1 MMDVTIWVAFAAGL
15 ISFFS
20 PCVLPLYP
28 AYISYITGISVS
40 KLSTDTSRQVRSKIL
55 LHTLFFVIG
64 FSLIFFALGYLS
76 GLFSILFGEYRDL
89 VSQIAGIF
97 IIVMGLFLLGVFKP
111 QLLMREFKMKWNIK
125 PLGYFGSLLIG
136 IGFAAGWTPCIGPI
150 LSSILALAMESGNWV
165 GLMTGYSIGF
175 AIPFFVMGFF
185 IGSTRWITKYSNAI
199 LKVGGV
205 VLIIMGFLLFTG
217 QMLQITHW
225 LERITPEWMRF

>member
-1 MMDVTIWVAFAAGL
+1 MDVTIWVAFAAGL

-40 KLSTDTSRQVRSKIL
+40 KLSTDTSREVRHKIL
-55 LHTLFFVIG
+55 LHTLFFIIG

-76 GLFSILFGEYRDL
+76 GLFSLLFGQYRDL

-111 QLLMREFKMKWNIK
+111 QLLMREFKLKWNIK

-150 LSSILALAMESGNWV
+150 LTSILVLAMESGEWV
-165 GLMTGYSIGF
+165 SLMTSYSLGF

-199 LKVGGV
+199 LKIGGI
-205 VLIIMGFLLFTG
+205 VLIVMGFLLFTG
-217 QMLQITHW
+217 QMLKITVW